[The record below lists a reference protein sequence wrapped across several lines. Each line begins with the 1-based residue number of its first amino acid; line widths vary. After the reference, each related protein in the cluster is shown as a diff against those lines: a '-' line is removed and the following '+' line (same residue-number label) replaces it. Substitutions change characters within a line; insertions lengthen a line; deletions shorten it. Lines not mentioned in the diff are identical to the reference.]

1 MRQKEEAFNK
11 KIADQHNS
19 LQEGFELKLRSLE
32 EEFAIS
38 KRSEEDIVRR
48 ELESQDGII
57 EDLRREVRLLG
68 EKNQQQ
74 ILRQTQTESQMDSQE
89 KEYQMRVAELESVV
103 K

>member
-11 KIADQHNS
+11 QIADQHNS
-19 LQEGFELKLRSLE
+19 LQEGIELKLRSME
-32 EEFAIS
+32 EEYAIS

-57 EDLRREVRLLG
+57 EDLRREVRLLA